1 MILLFILG
9 IRGNLYKIALLK
21 SKYSYLSGSLRTISI
36 KRPSGIIAGLT
47 AAWAIFGLF
56 LAVDSQLGVPPG
68 TFYKTVGIIFGVN
81 SAYAMYV
88 GFLLFMV
95 TAVII
100 SIIYNYVSKHI
111 RIFHISSMPK
121 GIGTGILAGVIVWG
135 VLFLPMHYYVIQ
147 PALSGMANDLN
158 LNPGA
163 LDSSVAEQLLELSN
177 TIIIGSLALHM
188 LFGGVMGFCSR
199 LALI

>member
-1 MILLFILG
+1 M
-9 IRGNLYKIALLK
+9 
-21 SKYSYLSGSLRTISI
+21 SKYSYSHIISDKMFSGSLRTISI

-56 LAVDSQLGVPPG
+56 LAVDSQLNVSPG
-68 TFYKTVGIIFGVN
+68 TFYKTVGLVFGIN

-100 SIIYNYVSKHI
+100 SMIYNYLSKRI

-147 PALSGMANDLN
+147 PALSSMVDGLN
-158 LNPGA
+158 FNAGN
-163 LDSSVAEQLLELSN
+163 LDSSVANQLLELSD
-177 TIIIGSLALHM
+177 TIILGSLALHM

-199 LALI
+199 LAVI

>member
-1 MILLFILG
+1 M
-9 IRGNLYKIALLK
+9 
-21 SKYSYLSGSLRTISI
+21 SSESLRTMSI

-56 LAVDSQLGVPPG
+56 LAVDSQLNVPPG
-68 TFYKTVGIIFGVN
+68 TFYKTIGIIFGIN

-95 TAVII
+95 TAVLI

-111 RIFHISSMPK
+111 RILHIGSMPK

-147 PALSGMANDLN
+147 SALSVMANDLN
-158 LNPGA
+158 LNAGD

-177 TIIIGSLALHM
+177 TIVIGSLALHM

-199 LALI
+199 LAAI

>member
-1 MILLFILG
+1 
-9 IRGNLYKIALLK
+9 LYKITLLR
-21 SKYSYLSGSLRTISI
+21 SKYSYLYIVFNKMSSESLRTISL
-36 KRPSGIIAGLT
+36 KRPSGIITGLT

-68 TFYKTVGIIFGVN
+68 TFYKTVGIIFGVD

-88 GFLLFMV
+88 GFILFMV

-100 SIIYNYVSKHI
+100 SIIYNYMSKRI
-111 RIFHISSMPK
+111 RIFNISSMPK

-135 VLFLPMHYYVIQ
+135 VLFLPTHYYVIQ
-147 PALSGMANDLN
+147 PALSGIAAGLN
-158 LNPGA
+158 LNAGN
-163 LDSSVAEQLLELSN
+163 LDPSVAEQLLELSN
-177 TIIIGSLALHM
+177 TIVIGSFALHM

-199 LALI
+199 LAII

>member
-1 MILLFILG
+1 M
-9 IRGNLYKIALLK
+9 
-21 SKYSYLSGSLRTISI
+21 SSESLRTFSL

-68 TFYKTVGIIFGVN
+68 TFYKTVGLIFGVD

-88 GFLLFMV
+88 GFILFMV

-100 SIIYNYVSKHI
+100 SIIYNYISKRI
-111 RIFHISSMPK
+111 KIFHISSMPK
-121 GIGTGILAGVIVWG
+121 GIGTGMLAGVIVWG
-135 VLFLPMHYYVIQ
+135 VLFLPIHYYVIQ
-147 PALSGMANDLN
+147 PALSGMTTGLN
-158 LNPGA
+158 LNAGN

-177 TIIIGSLALHM
+177 TIVIGSLALHM

-199 LALI
+199 LAII

>member
-1 MILLFILG
+1 MSSF
-9 IRGNLYKIALLK
+9 R
-21 SKYSYLSGSLRTISI
+21 LRTKSI

-56 LAVDSQLGVPPG
+56 LTVDSQLSVPPG
-68 TFYKTVGIIFGVN
+68 TFYKTVGLIFGIN

-100 SIIYNYVSKHI
+100 SIIYNYISKRI

-135 VLFLPMHYYVIQ
+135 VLFLPMHYYIIQ
-147 PALSGMANDLN
+147 PALSGMANGLN
-158 LNPGA
+158 LNAGN
-163 LDSSVAEQLLELSN
+163 LDLSVAEQLLELSN
-177 TIIIGSLALHM
+177 TIVIGSLALHM

-199 LALI
+199 LAVI